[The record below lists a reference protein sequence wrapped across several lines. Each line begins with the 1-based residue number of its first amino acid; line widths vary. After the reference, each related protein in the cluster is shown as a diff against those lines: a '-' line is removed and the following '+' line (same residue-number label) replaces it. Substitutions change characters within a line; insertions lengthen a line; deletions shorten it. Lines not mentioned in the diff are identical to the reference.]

1 MEETR
6 ERSQLVPK
14 RKLRVVN
21 SDSQLFCVCEAG
33 SASFKSSSR
42 DYEQAEREVKAQ
54 FDAHECKAAG
64 NTVRMNRGIPPLSD
78 S

>member
-1 MEETR
+1 MA
-6 ERSQLVPK
+6 K

-21 SDSQLFCVCEAG
+21 SDNSLMCVCEAC

-54 FDAHECKAAG
+54 FDAHECKNAG
-64 NTVRMNRGIPPLSD
+64 T
-78 S
+78 